1 MNNTPAIRQARA
13 EDLPSIV
20 RLLGGLAEALGDA
33 SAFAADVAAL
43 ERYGFGDTRVYHARI
58 AADGDNDI
66 GIAVYFPE
74 FSTWRCASG
83 LYVQDL
89 YVDPAARGRG
99 TGRALL
105 ASALRHAR
113 DAWDADYLRLAVHV
127 LNRDAFDF
135 YRVLGFS
142 ADPDNRVMLL
152 DGDGFQRLAGH

>member
-1 MNNTPAIRQARA
+1 MNRPAIRQATA
-13 EDLPSIV
+13 EDLPSMV

-33 SAFAADVAAL
+33 SAFAADVARL
-43 ERYGFGDTRVYHARI
+43 ERFGFGDTRVYHAQI
-58 AADGDNDI
+58 AAEDGEDI
-66 GIAVYFPE
+66 GIVVYFPE

-89 YVDPAARGRG
+89 YVEGAARGRG

-113 DAWDADYLRLAVHV
+113 EAWDAAYLRLAVHV
-127 LNRDAFDF
+127 LNRDALDF
-135 YRVLGFS
+135 YRVLGFT

-152 DGDGFQRLAGH
+152 DGDGLQRLAGQ